1 MNEETHRL
9 RFRQD
14 RRKGDE
20 SHREWADRLRDHFE
34 KWTKEGDIPLEEV
47 VLMEQFIQ
55 CVPEE
60 LAVWIKE
67 KKPTSVR
74 QAAELADTYT
84 LARSGDEKTSTRK
97 ANGPKAAGQQP
108 QPRTPETIGAT
119 RGRSSAWPKK
129 RYKVLPLQRCGPY
142 DDRGKESRRPLVQG
156 AIWRIVWR
164 SGVEHRE
171 SQVREHRRES
181 RTDAD
186 RHRM

>member
-1 MNEETHRL
+1 
-9 RFRQD
+9 
-14 RRKGDE
+14 
-20 SHREWADRLRDHFE
+20 
-34 KWTKEGDIPLEEV
+34 
-47 VLMEQFIQ
+47 MEQFIQ

-108 QPRTPETIGAT
+108 QPRADGPPETIGAT

-142 DDRGKESRRPLVQG
+142 DDSLSAERRAGGRSFKGLFGESCGEV
-156 AIWRIVWR
+156 A
-164 SGVEHRE
+164 
-171 SQVREHRRES
+171 
-181 RTDAD
+181 
-186 RHRM
+186 